1 MYFVFMCPRCGSLR
15 YAREEQK
22 TAKCFKCGYR
32 MIIDP
37 FKVRILFKTARR
49 DVAIAAV
56 QKHKMRRGKKR

>member
-1 MYFVFMCPRCGSLR
+1 MCPRCGSLR

-32 MIIDP
+32 MNIDP
-37 FKVRILFKTARR
+37 FKIWILLKTARG

-56 QKHKMRRGKKR
+56 HTSAKG